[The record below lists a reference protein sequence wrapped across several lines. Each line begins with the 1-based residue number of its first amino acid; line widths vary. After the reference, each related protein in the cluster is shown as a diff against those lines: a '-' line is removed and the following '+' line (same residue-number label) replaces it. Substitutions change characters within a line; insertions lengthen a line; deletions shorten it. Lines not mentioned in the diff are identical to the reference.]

1 MYQGKRLLLTKIA
14 ESRGAEEV
22 KNFRRSMNLKFLKWG
37 KYFKFAFF
45 PKIEDRPIQTV
56 VEFVVYLCIFTG
68 LLWAYVKCNQIP
80 YLNEKIQATIVNN
93 GDVSVKFG
101 SFKVDYIMPMTTEAP
116 LQNLSPNAEVILK
129 AVLEPGLGN
138 DYQNQQLKTKFDSLC
153 RVLSVKDKDFPC
165 LFYARREQTVRK
177 PMGFAYVG
185 YKQDWACGNVESKM
199 LCRYEFDRKEYKETN
214 ESFSWLDSESVN
226 MNDAGFLNTEIVTKS
241 VHPQGW
247 ALGDP
252 GWFALEDISQGYYQF
267 KFDLPYMKFS
277 SLKIDFVGATEFSNM
292 TPEPD
297 KVTMGGIEFTDKD
310 KMTQLILKGLLFHV
324 KHKELQNR
332 QTIRMFFLT
341 AILSGMLMVLIAFV
355 ILWVLKVVKYRVN
368 ANNKE
373 TK

>member
-1 MYQGKRLLLTKIA
+1 
-14 ESRGAEEV
+14 
-22 KNFRRSMNLKFLKWG
+22 MNLKFLKWG
-37 KYFKFAFF
+37 KYFKFGFF

-56 VEFVVYLCIFTG
+56 VEFVVYLCMFTG

-116 LQNLSPNAEVILK
+116 LQNLSPNGEVILK

-177 PMGFAYVG
+177 SMGFAYVG
-185 YKQDWACGNVESKM
+185 YKQDWGFGKVKSKM

-226 MNDAGFLNTEIVTKS
+226 MNDAGFLKTEIVTKS

-310 KMTQLILKGLLFHV
+310 KMTQLIQKGLLFHV